1 MAAWRAMLA
10 AAIVAHAL
18 GWWLPVVRD
27 YRGWQAFRVA
37 FTPIWPFEQF
47 RIEPGP
53 LLVLSVAS
61 ALTNVAFVA
70 FAGLVVA
77 GRHRALA
84 VYGALSAAVIDLH
97 WPISMGSQRSQLELG
112 YPVWVASFLLL
123 ALAAWLRA
131 ADGPRPSHNPRNP
144 SVSSM

>member
-1 MAAWRAMLA
+1 MRQWRVLFG

-37 FTPIWPFEQF
+37 FSPVWPFEQF
-47 RIEPGP
+47 RLEPGL

-61 ALTNVAFVA
+61 ALTNVLFIVLAA
-70 FAGLVVA
+70 LLVA
-77 GRHRALA
+77 GRAGRGVA
-84 VYGALSAAVIDLH
+84 YGALAAALVNLH
-97 WPISMGSQRSQLELG
+97 WPLSMGSQRAQLDSG
-112 YPVWVASFLLL
+112 YPIWVASFLLL

-131 ADGPRPSHNPRNP
+131 VRPDQSPRSP

>member
-1 MAAWRAMLA
+1 MRSWRAVLG

-37 FTPIWPFEQF
+37 FSPVWPFEQF
-47 RIEPGP
+47 RIQPGL

-70 FAGLVVA
+70 LTAWLVA
-77 GRHRALA
+77 GRRPAA
-84 VYGALSAAVIDLH
+84 VVYGALAAAALDLH
-97 WPISMGSQRSQLELG
+97 WPISMGSQRSRLEIG
-112 YPVWVASFLLL
+112 YPVWILSFLLL
-123 ALAAWLRA
+123 ALAAWLRGA
-131 ADGPRPSHNPRNP
+131 RGPR
-144 SVSSM
+144 

>member
-1 MAAWRAMLA
+1 MGAWRAMLGTA
-10 AAIVAHAL
+10 VVAHAL

-37 FTPIWPFEQF
+37 FTPVWPFEQF
-47 RIEPGP
+47 RIEPGF

-70 FAGLVVA
+70 LAGLVVA

-84 VYGALSAAVIDLH
+84 VYGALAAMAIDLH
-97 WPISMGSQRSQLELG
+97 WPVSMGSQRAQLDIG
-112 YPVWVASFLLL
+112 YPVWVASFALL
-123 ALAAWLRA
+123 ALAAWLRRA
-131 ADGPRPSHNPRNP
+131 AP
-144 SVSSM
+144 